1 MLDNGDDLWQQRV
14 NSAAVADA
22 QSPNAGLE
30 GDRHDVFTFGISEP
44 DPGATMSA
52 QAPTQ
57 IDSQRTSCTNSTHYQ
72 PNDLLAGAARSGQSQ
87 TGSLSHAQD
96 SPLQIQDAAASRRP
110 VESSVWNWDT
120 PLDTIGE
127 SASYYYEPQGE
138 LLQEHRELG
147 PSSTDFS
154 IPHAIGGVDGTWKLA
169 NCETACDS
177 TQAHTV
183 PTRPSSAVP
192 PTAGVKRKLAV
203 EQEPSEGNSD
213 PKRTSCVM
221 SDGGDGETPSPMDP
235 RPPARLTRSQSTQNP
250 RGPSITDAA
259 ENRPRQSGA
268 ESRRARAG
276 PSSTTSSRRPA
287 TEPPA
292 PLVLPAR
299 KVFPIQ
305 IGDKLF
311 RLSGASISSDA
322 PSYFS
327 QFFEEQLRQSESSD
341 NVRTLYIDRDP
352 ATFEDISLHLQG
364 YHIEPRDGPHFV
376 KLFADAQFFS
386 LPRLTA
392 QLFASPI
399 YVRIGDVEFQ
409 IPRDLFSNPGDS
421 PNYFSLGFAI
431 FFTTPTEVFPGL
443 NQRTLLR
450 PPSILPPS
458 VPNRSA
464 KTFAD
469 LLHLLKGYP
478 VELRSEEHRTE
489 LLRDVR
495 YFHLKGLEQ
504 RLIPHTISY
513 NLARKQSEILVR
525 LEDIRQSGVSFV
537 SDGAA
542 SSPASVSPGDSS
554 ASTPIGPGWV
564 FYQRPYVDS
573 EAASLIVEIGSGEFT
588 MLSIAPGAGSSAAR
602 FGRATFHRQTL
613 SRITSLLSVIANKM
627 NLPVTQPLG
636 LMMLE
641 RGAGVAGL
649 PGNSG
654 LSDERV
660 KVRIGPDAE
669 VVVDGK
675 RWPGV
680 EDDEADSEAS
690 SMNIDS
696 TGTPRAGGKRRRG
709 GDEDEEGEEWIV
721 RNAQWRVRVQPMQG
735 AAQAGKSSMEVI
747 LGAVKI
753 DAYSTERGRNAAR
766 GFLA

>member
-1 MLDNGDDLWQQRV
+1 
-14 NSAAVADA
+14 
-22 QSPNAGLE
+22 
-30 GDRHDVFTFGISEP
+30 
-44 DPGATMSA
+44 MSA
-52 QAPTQ
+52 QAPIQ
-57 IDSQRTSCTNSTHYQ
+57 VDPQRSASCTKSTHYQ
-72 PNDLLAGAARSGQSQ
+72 PNDLLAGAVRSGQSR
-87 TGSLSHAQD
+87 TGSLSHTQD
-96 SPLQIQDAAASRRP
+96 VPLQIQDAAASRRP
-110 VESSVWNWDT
+110 AEGSIWDWET

-154 IPHAIGGVDGTWKLA
+154 IPHALGSVGGTWKLA
-169 NCETACDS
+169 NCETAYDS
-177 TQAHTV
+177 TQTHIV
-183 PTRPSSAVP
+183 PKRPSSVRP

-203 EQEPSEGNSD
+203 EQEPSEGSSH
-213 PKRTSCVM
+213 PKRPSCTM
-221 SDGGDGETPSPMDP
+221 SDAGDGETPPPVDP
-235 RPPARLTRSQSTQNP
+235 KPPAPLTQSQSTQNP
-250 RGPSITDAA
+250 RGRGTTDAA
-259 ENRPRQSGA
+259 ENRPPGPGV
-268 ESRRARAG
+268 ESERRRAG

-352 ATFEDISLHLQG
+352 ATFADISLHLQG

-399 YVRIGDVEFQ
+399 YIRIGDVEFQ

-464 KTFAD
+464 KSFAD

-478 VELRSEEHRTE
+478 VEIRSDEHRME

-537 SDGAA
+537 SDGAV
-542 SSPASVSPGDSS
+542 SLPASVSSGSSS
-554 ASTPIGPGWV
+554 ASTTFGPGWV

-573 EAASLIVEIGSGEFT
+573 EAASLIVEIGSGEYT
-588 MLSIAPGAGSSAAR
+588 MLSIAPGTGSSTAR

-669 VVVDGK
+669 VIVDGR
-675 RWPGV
+675 RWPSG
-680 EDDEADSEAS
+680 EEDEADSEAS
-690 SMNIDS
+690 DMNIDS
-696 TGTPRAGGKRRRG
+696 TGTPRAGGKRRRV

-721 RNAQWRVRVQPMQG
+721 RSAQWRVRVQPMQG
-735 AAQAGKSSMEVI
+735 AQQVGRSSMEVI

-766 GFLA
+766 EFLG

>member
-1 MLDNGDDLWQQRV
+1 MPGSVAQ
-14 NSAAVADA
+14 SVADV
-22 QSPNAGLE
+22 QSTNAGSHR
-30 GDRHDVFTFGISEP
+30 DRHNAFEVGAGEP
-44 DPGATMSA
+44 DGPANMSA

-57 IDSQRTSCTNSTHYQ
+57 VDLQRIALFSKHAHNQHNGLAAQ
-72 PNDLLAGAARSGQSQ
+72 PTRPGPSQ
-87 TGSLSHAQD
+87 TGSYSHAQD
-96 SPLQIQDAAASRRP
+96 PPLHIHDAAAPPRAL
-110 VESSVWNWDT
+110 ESSIWDWDT

-138 LLQEHRELG
+138 LLQEHREQTRK
-147 PSSTDFS
+147 STDFT
-154 IPHAIGGVDGTWKLA
+154 IPQSVGSVSGTWKLA
-169 NCETACDS
+169 NGETVSDAANITTLSNQLQQD
-177 TQAHTV
+177 Q
-183 PTRPSSAVP
+183 P
-192 PTAGVKRKLAV
+192 PTSGVKRKSAA
-203 EQEPSEGNSD
+203 EQDSTGDSRPRDQKRPSRG
-213 PKRTSCVM
+213 M
-221 SDGGDGETPSPMDP
+221 SDGGDDEETPSPMDP
-235 RPPARLTRSQSTQNP
+235 RPSAQSARPQGIPNIRGRSA
-250 RGPSITDAA
+250 TDAMGS
-259 ENRPRQSGA
+259 RPRQAGIDIDTQ
-268 ESRRARAG
+268 RAG
-276 PSSTTSSRRPA
+276 AAAGLRRPA
-287 TEPPA
+287 TDPPT
-292 PLVLPAR
+292 PMVLPAR

-327 QFFEEQLRQSESSD
+327 QFFEEQLRQSETSD

-399 YVRIGDVEFQ
+399 YIRIGDAEFQ

-464 KTFAD
+464 RTFAD
-469 LLHLLKGYP
+469 LLHILKGYP
-478 VELRSEEHRTE
+478 VEIKSEDHRTE
-489 LLRDVR
+489 LLRDAR

-513 NLARKQSEILVR
+513 NLARKLSEIVVR
-525 LEDIRQSGVSFV
+525 LEDIRQSGISFV
-537 SDGAA
+537 PDTVL
-542 SSPASVSPGDSS
+542 SSPAGISPGVPTSS
-554 ASTPIGPGWV
+554 SSLGPGWV
-564 FYQRPYVDS
+564 YYQRPYIDS
-573 EAASLIVEIGSGEFT
+573 EAYNLIVEIGDGECA
-588 MLSIAPGAGSSAAR
+588 MLAIAPGTVSSTAR

-627 NLPVTQPLG
+627 NIPVTQPLG
-636 LMMLE
+636 LMMME

-649 PGNSG
+649 PVSPGNSG
-654 LSDERV
+654 LSEERV
-660 KVRIGPDAE
+660 KIRIGADAE
-669 VVVDGK
+669 IMLDGK
-675 RWPGV
+675 RWPV
-680 EDDEADSEAS
+680 LEDEENDSEAS
-690 SMNIDS
+690 SMNLDPS
-696 TGTPRAGGKRRRG
+696 ENPRQGGKRRRMG
-709 GDEDEEGEEWIV
+709 EEDDDGEEWVV
-721 RNAQWRVRVQPMQG
+721 RKAQWRLRVQPLQG
-735 AAQAGKSSMEVI
+735 GPQAGRGGMEVI

>member
-1 MLDNGDDLWQQRV
+1 
-14 NSAAVADA
+14 
-22 QSPNAGLE
+22 
-30 GDRHDVFTFGISEP
+30 
-44 DPGATMSA
+44 MSA

-57 IDSQRTSCTNSTHYQ
+57 IDLQRSASCTNSTHYQ
-72 PNDLLAGAARSGQSQ
+72 PNGLLAGAARSGQSR
-87 TGSLSHAQD
+87 TGSLSHAKD
-96 SPLQIQDAAASRRP
+96 APLQIQDAGASRGP

-154 IPHAIGGVDGTWKLA
+154 IPHAIGSVDGTWKLA

-183 PTRPSSAVP
+183 PTRPSSVLP

-203 EQEPSEGNSD
+203 EQELSEGNSD
-213 PKRTSCVM
+213 PKRPSCVM
-221 SDGGDGETPSPMDP
+221 SDAGDGETPSSMDP
-235 RPPARLTRSQSTQNP
+235 KPLAQLTRSQSAQNP
-250 RGPSITDAA
+250 LGRSTTDAA
-259 ENRPRQSGA
+259 ENRPRPGV
-268 ESRRARAG
+268 ESERARAG

-364 YHIEPRDGPHFV
+364 YHIEPKDGPHFV

-399 YVRIGDVEFQ
+399 YIRIGDVEFQ

-478 VELRSEEHRTE
+478 VEIRSEDHRTE

-542 SSPASVSPGDSS
+542 ASPASVSPGDSS

-564 FYQRPYVDS
+564 FYQRP
-573 EAASLIVEIGSGEFT
+573 
-588 MLSIAPGAGSSAAR
+588 AR
-602 FGRATFHRQTL
+602 RWVLCGTVRTRDVPSTNAVADHE
-613 SRITSLLSVIANKM
+613 LLSVIANKM

-641 RGAGVAGL
+641 RGAGVTGL

-654 LSDERV
+654 PSDERV

-669 VVVDGK
+669 VTVDGK
-675 RWPGV
+675 RWPGG

-696 TGTPRAGGKRRRG
+696 TGTPRAGGKRRRV

-735 AAQAGKSSMEVI
+735 AAQAGRSSMEVI